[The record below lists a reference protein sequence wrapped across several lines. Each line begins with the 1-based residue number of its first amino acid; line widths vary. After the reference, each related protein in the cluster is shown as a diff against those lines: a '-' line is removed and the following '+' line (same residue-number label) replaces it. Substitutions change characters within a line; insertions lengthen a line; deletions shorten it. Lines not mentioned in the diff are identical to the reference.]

1 MIGALFGVI
10 AAFSWGGGDFL
21 GGLASRRLPTFLVVA
36 SSQAVALALLFPIA
50 LIAGGVPPSG
60 AALLTTAFAGVVG
73 GTGVLSLYHGFAHG
87 RISIVASI
95 AGTLAA
101 LIPVGVSIAEG
112 EVPTLL
118 RLFGFVAAIVAIIIV
133 STSSVEHAVAG
144 EAGAHA
150 DASSGAATRGGAIYG
165 ITAGIC
171 FAGFSLIFAGVESDA
186 TVWLLTILRIASV
199 SALMLVFLAARLVGR
214 RPPGDEPIRAGAIPV
229 GLLPRMRLLL
239 LLAAAGMGD
248 TMGNLFFFLSSGES
262 GVAVAAVF
270 TSIAPITTV
279 IFAALLLGER
289 VSARQG
295 LGIALA
301 GVATIAIAL
310 GGVA

>member
-1 MIGALFGVI
+1 MIGALFGVF

-21 GGLASRRLPTFLVVA
+21 GGLASRRLPTFFVVA
-36 SSQAVALALLFPIA
+36 TSQAAALALLVPVA
-50 LIAGGVPPSG
+50 LIAGGAPPSG
-60 AALLTTAFAGVVG
+60 SALITTAIAGVVG

-101 LIPVGVSIAEG
+101 LIPVGVSIAQG
-112 EVPTLL
+112 EVPSLL
-118 RLFGFVAAIVAIIIV
+118 RLFGFFMAIVSIIIV

-150 DASSGAATRGGAIYG
+150 DASSGAAARGGAIYG

-171 FAGFSLIFAGVESDA
+171 FAEFSLIFSSVDSDA

-199 SALMLVFLAARLVGR
+199 SALTLVFITARLVGR
-214 RPPGDEPIRAGAIPV
+214 RPPGDEPIRAGAIPT
-229 GLLPRMRLLL
+229 GLLPRLRLIL
-239 LLAAAGMGD
+239 LLAATGSGD
-248 TMGNLFFFLSSGES
+248 TMGNLFFFLSSAES

-289 VSARQG
+289 VGARQG

-301 GVATIAIAL
+301 GVATVAIAL

>member
-1 MIGALFGVI
+1 M
-10 AAFSWGGGDFL
+10 
-21 GGLASRRLPTFLVVA
+21 
-36 SSQAVALALLFPIA
+36 
-50 LIAGGVPPSG
+50 
-60 AALLTTAFAGVVG
+60 
-73 GTGVLSLYHGFAHG
+73 
-87 RISIVASI
+87 
-95 AGTLAA
+95 
-101 LIPVGVSIAEG
+101 GVSIAQG
-112 EVPTLL
+112 EVPSLL
-118 RLFGFVAAIVAIIIV
+118 RLFGFFMAIVSIIIV

-150 DASSGAATRGGAIYG
+150 DASSGAAARGGAIYG

-171 FAGFSLIFAGVESDA
+171 FAGFSLIFSSVDSDA

-199 SALMLVFLAARLVGR
+199 SALTLVFITARLVGR
-214 RPPGDEPIRAGAIPV
+214 RPPGDEPIRAGAIPT
-229 GLLPRMRLLL
+229 GLLPRLRLIL
-239 LLAAAGMGD
+239 LLAATGSGD
-248 TMGNLFFFLSSGES
+248 TMGNLFFFLSSAES

-289 VSARQG
+289 VGARQG

-301 GVATIAIAL
+301 GVATVAIAL